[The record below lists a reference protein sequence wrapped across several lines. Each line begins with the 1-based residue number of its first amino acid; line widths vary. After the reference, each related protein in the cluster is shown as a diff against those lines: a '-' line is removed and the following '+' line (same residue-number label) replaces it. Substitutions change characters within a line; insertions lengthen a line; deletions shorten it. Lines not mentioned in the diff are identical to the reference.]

1 MRNASILGEIIIN
14 FIKEYTDSLCMKEEK
29 NSQYFEA
36 ILQLRNPNDELIRFV
51 NNKIKK
57 RGATIAKT
65 VLQKNG
71 VDFYVSDQRFTRSL
85 GNKMKKAFKGEMKTS
100 RKIFTRNKQT
110 SKDVYRVTVCFKM
123 A

>member
-1 MRNASILGEIIIN
+1 
-14 FIKEYTDSLCMKEEK
+14 LCMKEEK